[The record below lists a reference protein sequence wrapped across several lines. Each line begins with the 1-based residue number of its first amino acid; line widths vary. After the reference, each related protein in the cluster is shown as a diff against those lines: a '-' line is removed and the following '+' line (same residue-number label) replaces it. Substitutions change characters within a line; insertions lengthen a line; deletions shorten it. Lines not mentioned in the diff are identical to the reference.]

1 MWYKTNYDQFSDSE
15 EQRVAERWE
24 KRQKLKS
31 EENKIKDSEM
41 QDRLSELNGQFL
53 KIKESKKE
61 NVWQCFVNKL
71 Y

>member
-1 MWYKTNYDQFSDSE
+1 
-15 EQRVAERWE
+15 
-24 KRQKLKS
+24 
-31 EENKIKDSEM
+31 M

-53 KIKESKKE
+53 KIKELKKE